1 MSHTLFRLRSKVFN
15 TPQLMQVSQFES
27 VVEYLNARCEE
38 DIESGGGPAESNSR
52 YSYNPDMQ
60 VAVMDIEGPL
70 TYKPITFMGMDC
82 GGANYQTLKED
93 FTYLVE
99 QGVKTVAFN
108 ADSPGGEAFQLFPTA
123 SYIRKLADANGVK
136 IITYVDGL
144 AASAMYGLASI
155 SDEIIMA
162 PSAEVG
168 SIGVVVRLMNDSKAL
183 EMNGYQRTFIKAG
196 ASKVPFGEDGEFRK
210 EFLEDI
216 QDKVDVLYEEF
227 TGFVA
232 EHRNMSVDKVRST
245 EAKTFL
251 PEKAL
256 QLGLADKVMSV
267 EDFYMYL
274 ADTAQANKGSNNS
287 VLKNKLFSLSKEDNN
302 EMTQLADMQS
312 QLEALTTE
320 LSTAQLA
327 VAELAS
333 TKEAMVTLQAAF
345 TEKETALAA
354 ALEQVKQMEAVK
366 EQMKA
371 QARTDKLSA
380 VMAADKVEA
389 VQASL
394 ATLSDEAFETV
405 LAGFA
410 QQKQALEASELMQ
423 ELGGD
428 GGEPEAKTQEEDKA
442 RLSTEALIKQRLGLK

>member
-27 VVEYLNARCEE
+27 IVEYLNARCEE
-38 DIESGGGPAESNSR
+38 DIESGNGPSESNSR

-82 GGANYQTLKED
+82 GGANYQMLKED

-99 QGVKTVAFN
+99 QGVKIVAFN

-123 SYIRKLADANGVK
+123 AYIRKLADANGVK

-256 QLGLADKVMSV
+256 ELGLADKVMSV

-274 ADTAQANKGSNNS
+274 ADTAQANKGSDNS

-302 EMTQLADMQS
+302 EMTQLADMQA
-312 QLEALTTE
+312 QLEALTAE

-333 TKEAMVTLQAAF
+333 TKEAMATLQAAF
-345 TEKETALAA
+345 TEKETELSAA
-354 ALEQVKQMEAVK
+354 KELVKQMEDEKLAFKANARK
-366 EQMKA
+366 E
-371 QARTDKLSA
+371 KLSA
-380 VMAADKVEA
+380 VMAAEKVEGVA
-389 VQASL
+389 ASL
-394 ATLSDEAFETV
+394 ETLSDEAFETV
-405 LAGFA
+405 LAGFKA
-410 QQKQALEASELMQ
+410 QKEVIEQSELMT
-423 ELGGD
+423 EMGGE
-428 GGEPEAKTQEEDKA
+428 GGEPELETQEDKA
-442 RLSTEALIKQRLGLK
+442 AKATEAALKQRLNIR

>member
-27 VVEYLNARCEE
+27 IVEYLNARCEE
-38 DIESGGGPAESNSR
+38 DIESGGGPTESNSR

-82 GGANYQTLKED
+82 GCANYQTLKED

-123 SYIRKLADANGVK
+123 SYIRKLADTNGVK

-312 QLEALTTE
+312 QLDALATE

-327 VAELAS
+327 VAELTS
-333 TKEAMVTLQAAF
+333 TKEAMAALQAALS
-345 TEKETALAA
+345 EKETALAA

-410 QQKQALEASELMQ
+410 QQKQALEASDLMQ
-423 ELGGD
+423 ELGGE

-442 RLSTEALIKQRLGLK
+442 RLTTETLIKQRLGLK

>member
-27 VVEYLNARCEE
+27 VVEYLNARCED
-38 DIESGGGPAESNSR
+38 DIESGGGPTESNNR

-82 GGANYQTLKED
+82 GGASYQTLKED

-302 EMTQLADMQS
+302 EMTQLADMQA

-333 TKEAMVTLQAAF
+333 TKEAIATLQAAF
-345 TEKETALAA
+345 TEKETALTA

-423 ELGGD
+423 ELGGE
-428 GGEPEAKTQEEDKA
+428 GGEPEAKTQDEDKA
-442 RLSTEALIKQRLGLK
+442 RLTTEALLKQRLGLK

>member
-27 VVEYLNARCEE
+27 IVEYLNARCEE
-38 DIESGGGPAESNSR
+38 DIESGGGRTESNSR

-70 TYKPITFMGMDC
+70 TYKPITFIGMDC

-333 TKEAMVTLQAAF
+333 TKEAMATLQAAF

-410 QQKQALEASELMQ
+410 QQKQALEASDLMQ
-423 ELGGD
+423 ELGGE
-428 GGEPEAKTQEEDKA
+428 GGEPEAKTQDEDKA
-442 RLSTEALIKQRLGLK
+442 RLTTEALLKQRLGLK